1 MTENKN
7 LPGAGDRAPLSQ
19 TDRQHEEQAFGLV
32 MAIVP
37 ATFIILTVLLVVMHP

>member
-7 LPGAGDRAPLSQ
+7 LPGAGDRTLSPDEHAHQ
-19 TDRQHEEQAFGLV
+19 EQAFGLV

-37 ATFIILTVLLVVMHP
+37 ATFILIIIGLLVFHF